1 VSEKCLEQGAAN
13 VAEFTKLKQ
22 KWQQSK
28 SSVYLAKNGETILP
42 GFKGQ
47 YHE

>member
-1 VSEKCLEQGAAN
+1 MKIDEAIRV
-13 VAEFTKLKQ
+13 EFTKLKQ

-28 SSVYLAKNGETILP
+28 ATTYLAKEGEEILP

-47 YHE
+47 YHA